1 MANALRAVERGLRK
15 KPKAEVQNTSTISM
29 DDGQPARD
37 RPHVNAVL
45 QTAAATGLST
55 PPLLTRWILDPGS
68 NCHVTNTRGADWTTT
83 QKGGSSDVVY
93 AGGVLAQVEEWGE
106 TYIRVKTP
114 TGEGQMKLT
123 WVAYI
128 PGFFTSVVGL
138 LRSRSLGIHFDS
150 GRDCLYQKKASNIV
164 CLLQYRDGHWLVD
177 VEKDQRAEPDLL
189 SVYATRY
196 TKPSKEPRKDL
207 SVSQETAHRMFG
219 LVGQKTV
226 GHLNDHVLGINVEE
240 QSIAPKWTDCEVC
253 VETKLHKLVSR
264 RAQSELADRPFYR
277 LGMDL
282 VQLRERN
289 ERCYNGDLWMIHAVC
304 PYSKW
309 HEAACLPDKS
319 SVTLKRTVMRLLAK
333 IKRQFGADVI
343 VIRLD
348 NERGYSELFHVLR
361 DLGIIV
367 EPRAEY
373 TEEQNGLSEQ
383 AGKMIVIRGRA
394 IRIDGRLPMELSNE
408 CCLVA
413 VYLLNRT
420 PVESLGWKTPY
431 EIVRGQKPSA
441 AHFNVIG
448 ARAYVLNNKL
458 KRGEK
463 LESRALIG
471 QLVGYDS
478 TNIYRVWMP
487 AMGRV
492 LRTRD
497 VVFMSND
504 GTEPVYPDRQ
514 TLREVVTILDV
525 PEPLEETDQ
534 EIELLLQSAQRDWSG
549 LSQPE
554 QAARASQAKDMP
566 GALPTPES
574 TPEQMTELEPEPEPE
589 HELETGRGEPEA
601 VEMPRGWEP
610 IPAEAEL
617 PDRRSNNAPRRE
629 EISSQLS
636 ESNVLTGK
644 RQRQRKTL
652 GTYFV
657 AFAAALQPLETQKSR
672 LHREQLP
679 PPPKRWKD
687 LEKHPHGQEFMAA
700 AAEEFTSCQEKG
712 CFEVMSVMEADSQRH
727 TQKLPLMWVFTYKFN
742 EDGLLY
748 KYKAR
753 LVVRG
758 DLQEDWGDTYAA
770 TLAARVFR
778 FLMALAAAFGLKAY
792 QYDVLNAFL
801 NAPLDKPVY
810 VQTPEPYVRELGEL
824 LELKK
829 ALYGLKDAPLLWYKH
844 LKETLIK
851 LGLRPVKDV
860 PCLFTNE
867 RMIVFFYVDDIV
879 VLVHPD
885 HLDDHHQF
893 EKRLE
898 AAYDLRK
905 LGELK
910 WFLGIRVLRDW
921 TAGTIWLIQDSFID
935 KAVKKFDLDLKS
947 RGRYPAV
954 PLVESVLAQ
963 SAEKTDHQRTQLYQ
977 QLVGSLAYI
986 STFTRPDVARAHS
999 VLARHLQNPGQKHVS
1014 AVKHVWRYLYG
1025 TKHLAIRAS
1034 EQIAE
1039 SSSYVW
1045 DKSLFY
1051 GASDAAFA
1059 DDMESRR
1066 SSHGYLF
1073 KLYGMPIDWKAT
1085 RQRSVTKSTTEAELI
1100 ALSVTG
1106 REMEWWIQV
1115 FRQVKFD
1122 PEIQP
1127 TIYCDNEQTVGIVK
1141 KEDERLHTKLRH
1153 VDTHQMWVR
1162 QEVQQGRLQVGW
1174 CPTADMPADGLTK
1187 SLVRQKHAEFVRQL
1201 GLENVHQLLTAQVNT
1216 PEPAEL
1222 RHWY

>member
-1 MANALRAVERGLRK
+1 M
-15 KPKAEVQNTSTISM
+15 
-29 DDGQPARD
+29 
-37 RPHVNAVL
+37 
-45 QTAAATGLST
+45 
-55 PPLLTRWILDPGS
+55 
-68 NCHVTNTRGADWTTT
+68 
-83 QKGGSSDVVY
+83 
-93 AGGVLAQVEEWGE
+93 
-106 TYIRVKTP
+106 
-114 TGEGQMKLT
+114 
-123 WVAYI
+123 
-128 PGFFTSVVGL
+128 
-138 LRSRSLGIHFDS
+138 
-150 GRDCLYQKKASNIV
+150 
-164 CLLQYRDGHWLVD
+164 
-177 VEKDQRAEPDLL
+177 
-189 SVYATRY
+189 
-196 TKPSKEPRKDL
+196 
-207 SVSQETAHRMFG
+207 SQ
-219 LVGQKTV
+219 
-226 GHLNDHVLGINVEE
+226 LN
-240 QSIAPKWTDCEVC
+240 
-253 VETKLHKLVSR
+253 
-264 RAQSELADRPFYR
+264 
-277 LGMDL
+277 
-282 VQLRERN
+282 
-289 ERCYNGDLWMIHAVC
+289 
-304 PYSKW
+304 
-309 HEAACLPDKS
+309 
-319 SVTLKRTVMRLLAK
+319 
-333 IKRQFGADVI
+333 FGAV
-343 VIRLD
+343 VVVVKLD
-348 NERGYSELFHVLR
+348 NERGYGELLHVLK

-383 AGKMIVIRGRA
+383 AGKMIVIRARA
-394 IRIDGRLPMELSNE
+394 VRIDGRLPMELSNE

-431 EIVRGQKPSA
+431 EVVRGQKPSA
-441 AHFNVIG
+441 AHLNVVG

-471 QLVGYDS
+471 QLDES
-478 TNIYRVWMP
+478 L
-487 AMGRV
+487 GRV

-549 LSQPE
+549 PSRSD
-554 QAARASQAKDMP
+554 QAARTDQAKDTSR
-566 GALPTPES
+566 ALPTPRS
-574 TPEQMTELEPEPEPE
+574 TPETTTQHEPEPESE
-589 HELETGRGEPEA
+589 I

-610 IPAEAEL
+610 IPAEAEA
-617 PDRRSNNAPRRE
+617 PDRRLNNAPRRE
-629 EISSQLS
+629 EISGQVS

-644 RQRQRKTL
+644 RQRKTL

-657 AFAAALQPLETQKSR
+657 AFAQALQQTEPQKSR
-672 LHREQLP
+672 LHRDELP

-687 LEKHPHGQEFMAA
+687 LEKHPFGQEFKAA
-700 AAEEFTSCQEKG
+700 AAKEFKSCREKG
-712 CFEVMSVMEADSQRH
+712 CFKTTSATVVDSQR
-727 TQKLPLMWVFTYKFN
+727 LPLMWVFTYKFD

-770 TLAARVFR
+770 TLAARVFG
-778 FLMALAAAFGLKAY
+778 FLMALTAAFGLKAY

-801 NAPLDKPVY
+801 NAPLEKLVH
-810 VQTPEPYVRELGEL
+810 VQTPDPYVEELGKI
-824 LELKK
+824 LELKR

-851 LGLRPVKDV
+851 LGLKPVKDV

-867 RMIVFFYVDDIV
+867 RLIVFFYVDDIV

-885 HLDDHHQF
+885 HLDDHQAF
-893 EKRLE
+893 ERRLE
-898 AAYDLRK
+898 AVYDLRK

-921 TAGTIWLIQDSFID
+921 TAGTIWLTQDSFIE
-935 KAVKKFDLDLKS
+935 KVVNKYDLDQKS
-947 RGRYPAV
+947 GGRYPAV
-954 PLVESVLAQ
+954 PLIENSLAQ
-963 SAEKTDHQRTQLYQ
+963 STEDTSNQRTQLYQ
-977 QLVGSLAYI
+977 QLVRSLAYI

-1025 TKHLAIRAS
+1025 TRHLAIRAS
-1034 EQIAE
+1034 QQIAE
-1039 SSSYVW
+1039 SSSYIW

-1059 DDMESRR
+1059 DDVESRQ

-1073 KLYGMPIDWKAT
+1073 KLYRMPIDWKAT

-1100 ALSVTG
+1100 ALSATG
-1106 REMEWWIQV
+1106 GEMEWWTRV
-1115 FRQVKFD
+1115 FQHIKFD

-1153 VDTHQMWVR
+1153 VDTHEMWVR
-1162 QEVQQGRLQVGW
+1162 QEVQEGRLCVEW
-1174 CPTADMPADGLTK
+1174 CPTAEMPADGLTK
-1187 SLVRQKHAEFVRQL
+1187 SLVRQKHAEFNQPSYGTGTSLDDEEKWVISGDTLVGESR
-1201 GLENVHQLLTAQVNT
+1201 GVSET
-1216 PEPAEL
+1216 PFGGF
-1222 RHWY
+1222 W